1 MSADENIVVLNVDDL
16 EAQRYVKTRD
26 LRAVGFD
33 VIEATTGAEALRL
46 VEKHRPPVV
55 LLDVQLPDINGF
67 EVCAFI
73 KQKWPEVMVLQ
84 TSATFTTSQHRII
97 GLNAGADSYLVQPTE
112 PTELA
117 AAIHALLRIRRTE
130 DALRALNASLD
141 KQVQVRTA
149 ELADTNRQLKLEMA
163 QRQKAEAE
171 LLQAQKME
179 AVGQLTGGLAHDFNN
194 LLTAVIGNLDLI
206 RSRAS
211 EPRIT
216 RLAENAFKA
225 AERGSKLTAQLL
237 AFSRT
242 QKLATSSIDINR
254 LIEAMYELLNQSL
267 GAGVVI
273 ELALDPAAPVVIAD
287 GNQLEVAFLNLAI
300 NARDA
305 MPDGG
310 RLVIST
316 SSDPGDP
323 HKVLVAV
330 TDTGTGMA
338 PDVIARAFDPF
349 FTTKP
354 PGKGTGLGLSQVY
367 GLVRQMGGNV
377 DIVSQPGEGTSV
389 RLHLRRG
396 LVASE
401 TATEAA
407 PASEAGHSE
416 IILVVDDDHD
426 VRAIMTSFLTEI
438 GYVVH
443 EAERGDTALAM
454 QRQLRQQLMII
465 DFAMPGTNG
474 AEVVKAARKTQP
486 SLPVL
491 FVSGY
496 ADSAALEAAMGEAPF
511 LRKPFLPA
519 ELAHAVRTAL
529 EQGLP
534 RPAGPE
540 GPGE

>member
-1 MSADENIVVLNVDDL
+1 MSTGERIIVLNVDDL
-16 EAQRYVKTRD
+16 EAQRYVKSHD
-26 LRAVGFD
+26 LRAGGFD
-33 VIEATTGAEALRL
+33 VIEASTGAEALRL
-46 VEKHRPPVV
+46 VEKHKPPVV

-84 TSATFTTSQHRII
+84 TSATFTTSEDRIL
-97 GLNAGADSYLVQPTE
+97 GLNAGADSYLVQPAE
-112 PTELA
+112 PLELA
-117 AAIHALLRIRRTE
+117 AAINALLRIRRSE
-130 DALRALNASLD
+130 DALRVLNASLD
-141 KQVQVRTA
+141 KQVQERTA
-149 ELADTNRQLKLEMA
+149 QLADTNRQLKEEMA

-194 LLTAVIGNLDLI
+194 LLTAVVGNLDLI
-206 RSRAS
+206 RTRAT

-242 QKLATSSIDINR
+242 QKLATGSIDINS
-254 LIEAMYELLNQSL
+254 LIEGMYEFLNQSL
-267 GAGVVI
+267 GASVLI
-273 ELALDPAAPVVIAD
+273 ELKLDPGAPVVIAD
-287 GNQLEVAFLNLAI
+287 GNQLEVAILNLGI

-310 RLVIST
+310 QLVIST
-316 SSDPGDP
+316 SGDPDDPG
-323 HKVLVAV
+323 KIIVAV
-330 TDTGTGMA
+330 TDTGTGM
-338 PDVIARAFDPF
+338 PPEVIARAFDPF

-377 DIVSQPGEGTSV
+377 DIISQPGEGTSV

-396 LVASE
+396 LVASQS
-401 TATEAA
+401 AIDAA
-407 PASEAGHSE
+407 PMSEAGQSE
-416 IILVVDDDHD
+416 TILIVDDDHD

-443 EAERGDTALAM
+443 EAERGDKALAM
-454 QRQLRQQLMII
+454 QKTLKPQLMII

-474 AEVVKAARKTQP
+474 ADVVKSARALQP

-496 ADSAALEAAMGEAPF
+496 ADSAALEAAMGTAPF

-519 ELAHAVRTAL
+519 ELAAAVRTAL
-529 EQGLP
+529 EQDQSSAASG
-534 RPAGPE
+534 E
-540 GPGE
+540 GSLE